1 MQDCK
6 HFLTLVKL
14 FFCIILK
21 TESDEEERNAH
32 YICWPRIIATFISQ
46 ALKFQCGRTL
56 GEKLTFGSD
65 PMTQL
70 FPLPLFYLYLPQIS
84 FHVFSPLLLYKIK
97 PHTGGFCHELPH
109 WGHCHLHER
118 AASTFLCWNTTQENE
133 WKQNS
138 IIVFQGDHL
147 TKYMKMYECL
157 NYTLHTNTSISIQS
171 WWHLSP
177 VPPKADVHC
186 LVF

>member
-1 MQDCK
+1 MKKKKMHVTFADPESSLLSSHKPWGFSAAELWEKSWHLGQIQW
-6 HFLTLVKL
+6 LT
-14 FFCIILK
+14 
-21 TESDEEERNAH
+21 
-32 YICWPRIIATFISQ
+32 
-46 ALKFQCGRTL
+46 
-56 GEKLTFGSD
+56 
-65 PMTQL
+65 L

-84 FHVFSPLLLYKIK
+84 FHVFSPLLLFKIK

-109 WGHCHLHER
+109 RGHCYLHER
-118 AASTFLCWNTTQENE
+118 AASVFLCWNTTQENG

-138 IIVFQGDHL
+138 KIAFQGDHL
-147 TKYMKMYECL
+147 TKCMKMYECL

-171 WWHLSP
+171 CWHLSP